1 MRGSYIWG
9 MGQQRPPHG
18 SKYKLKL
25 GGEEELGKRSLE
37 GCGYQETG
45 CVVARWGEPC
55 SEASGALRLGGGEQ
69 TATTSRDTHP
79 PAATRKACPPAVF
92 LPSGCTSLEVAGSVK
107 CQLDQRLLIPLTDS
121 NSQIPVPPYRL
132 KSKIQFTDVQP
143 ACFVRGS
150 ICCVM

>member
-55 SEASGALRLGGGEQ
+55 SEASGALRLGGG
-69 TATTSRDTHP
+69 TDGH
-79 PAATRKACPPAVF
+79 
-92 LPSGCTSLEVAGSVK
+92 
-107 CQLDQRLLIPLTDS
+107 DQQRHSPTCCHTEGLSSCGI
-121 NSQIPVPPYRL
+121 
-132 KSKIQFTDVQP
+132 FT
-143 ACFVRGS
+143 
-150 ICCVM
+150 

>member
-55 SEASGALRLGGGEQ
+55 SEASGALRLGGGNRRPRPAE
-69 TATTSRDTHP
+69 TLTHLLPHGRPVLLRYFYLAGVPHSRWPD
-79 PAATRKACPPAVF
+79 
-92 LPSGCTSLEVAGSVK
+92 L
-107 CQLDQRLLIPLTDS
+107 
-121 NSQIPVPPYRL
+121 
-132 KSKIQFTDVQP
+132 
-143 ACFVRGS
+143 
-150 ICCVM
+150 